1 MNELWERSN
10 KILGLLQPSNV
21 DLSKAKRFGSEF
33 DGGYVII
40 DDLSKSDFLIS
51 MGVADDVNFEK
62 FLSSRIFGVHLY
74 DDSIDA
80 LPEVLV
86 NSEFFHE
93 RIGGNNY
100 TTIESAMCRA
110 PSDFDLLLKID
121 IEGSE
126 WEALAQADSNVLNK
140 FRQIVVE
147 FHWFENI
154 QSGDFFNQA
163 VEVLEKLSKTHLILN
178 SHPNNWGDILIFEN
192 LVLPQ
197 VIEVTYLRRENYC
210 LLSAEADPGLI
221 LERLNRPCN
230 NKFPEIYLMK
240 PVLDVK
246 QNLQTSSVGAFQFR
260 KSVELT
266 QQRDELTQQRDEL
279 TQQRDELTQQRDE
292 LTQQRDEI
300 VNSTIWKLTN
310 PLRRAVDLFKR

>member
-1 MNELWERSN
+1 MNELWKRSN

-40 DDLSKSDFLIS
+40 DDLTKSDFLIS
-51 MGVADDVNFEK
+51 MGVADDINFEK
-62 FLSSRIFGVHLY
+62 ILSSRIFGVHLY

-93 RIGGNNY
+93 RIGGNHF
-100 TTIESAMCRA
+100 TTIENAICRV
-110 PSDFDLLLKID
+110 PSNSDLLLKID

-126 WEALAQADSNVLNK
+126 WDAFAQTDSSVLSK

-147 FHWFENI
+147 FHWFENL

-197 VIEVTYLRRENYC
+197 VIEVTYLRRDSYSMLTE
-210 LLSAEADPGLI
+210 EADSRLI
-221 LERLNRPCN
+221 LERLNQPCN
-230 NKFPEIYLMK
+230 SKFPEIYLMK
-240 PVLDVK
+240 PALDVK
-246 QNLQTSSVGAFQFR
+246 QNLQTNSVGAFQFR

-266 QQRDELTQQRDEL
+266 QQRDELTQQRDE
-279 TQQRDELTQQRDE
+279 
-292 LTQQRDEI
+292 I
-300 VNSTIWKLTN
+300 VNSTIWKFTN
-310 PLRRAVDLFKR
+310 PLRKVIDLIKQ